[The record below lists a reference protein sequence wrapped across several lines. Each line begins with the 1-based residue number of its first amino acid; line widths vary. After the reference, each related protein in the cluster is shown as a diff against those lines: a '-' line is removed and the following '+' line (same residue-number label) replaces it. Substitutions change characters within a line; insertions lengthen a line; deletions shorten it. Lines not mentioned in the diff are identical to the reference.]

1 MQNLFIPSLLVRSL
15 DWLPRHHMPSAKFVN
30 KVVDMSSQIRYLAL
44 RERAHRPV
52 RGESTAEIFEAI
64 LNRAPVAPVRLNP
77 LATPLAVSRRRS

>member
-1 MQNLFIPSLLVRSL
+1 
-15 DWLPRHHMPSAKFVN
+15 MPSAKFVN

-64 LNRAPVAPVRLNP
+64 LKRAPVAPVRLNP
-77 LATPLAVSRRRS
+77 DLPPKFEDIVSRALFASGATRAPGTYVPNCSG